1 MGLIFSFEKLSLVTS
16 FWRGKGYLHTP
27 PRFDSLLDLHSF
39 PRPGYWMATHP
50 RHPAWCCKW
59 WGETRRSCCWARR
72 CRRRICCCSGC
83 RSLFPR
89 AARIRWRTKLH
100 SHTSELLYP
109 LQVWFLGWW
118 RTSFHLETQTKGI
131 RVPKQINGIIE
142 CHHHWGSREVS
153 MVVNKATRLP
163 HSTPGQLG
171 SEAPEWQS
179 ASY

>member
-1 MGLIFSFEKLSLVTS
+1 MENYICLPRLNLLGSFIMGLIFSFEKLSLVTS

-131 RVPKQINGIIE
+131 RVPKQINGINATP
-142 CHHHWGSREVS
+142 WMPPPLGFSRGLHGGE
-153 MVVNKATRLP
+153 
-163 HSTPGQLG
+163 
-171 SEAPEWQS
+171 
-179 ASY
+179 